1 MATVAGRGAVTSN
14 SGQGSDSLDRRVRR
28 WAGWF
33 GVGGFVVFLVAL
45 PLYFIGVGPA
55 ARLED
60 TAQYSDL
67 ITKTNTFIL
76 IRTAVA
82 DPLISTSKVGPS
94 APANFYTSR
103 IPRQTCNRSR
113 PRSSRKSRSS
123 LPGDFVH
130 IECRSALSRHTVRTR
145 WASQAV
151 REGTVDPVLK
161 SVSCAWSR
169 HRPLRTIAPRKA
181 QRRT

>member
-1 MATVAGRGAVTSN
+1 MATLAGSGAVTSK

-82 DPLISTSKVGPS
+82 DPLIMIGLLAFMAGFRHLVRRAREDYEWVAALFFRGGLGRD
-94 APANFYTSR
+94 SR
-103 IPRQTCNRSR
+103 RAGR
-113 PRSSRKSRSS
+113 
-123 LPGDFVH
+123 
-130 IECRSALSRHTVRTR
+130 
-145 WASQAV
+145 
-151 REGTVDPVLK
+151 
-161 SVSCAWSR
+161 
-169 HRPLRTIAPRKA
+169 
-181 QRRT
+181 